1 MAEPKTHGTKRAPA
15 ARWRG
20 RKQIAGDRNQRF
32 FAQAMRAHEGIV
44 CAAARR
50 HCCGRLLG
58 DGAFRGGLASEAMQW
73 WRGYCCKR
81 NGEAG

>member
-32 FAQAMRAHEGIV
+32 FAQAMRAHEGII
-44 CAAARR
+44 CADALGAKALLRAFAGGWR
-50 HCCGRLLG
+50 ISGRLGVGSDAVVAWILLQ
-58 DGAFRGGLASEAMQW
+58 AEW
-73 WRGYCCKR
+73 
-81 NGEAG
+81 